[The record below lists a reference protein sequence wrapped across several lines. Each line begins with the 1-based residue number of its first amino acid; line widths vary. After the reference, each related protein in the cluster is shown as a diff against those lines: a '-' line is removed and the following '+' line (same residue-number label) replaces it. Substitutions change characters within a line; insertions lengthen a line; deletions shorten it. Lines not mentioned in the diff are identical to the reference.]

1 MTNVRLETDLTCDIA
16 IVGGSMGGVAAALAV
31 LEAGHKVVLTEAT
44 DWLGGQ
50 MTAQGVSAFDEHLH
64 IETFGGTR
72 RYCELRERIREHYR
86 DRYDVGPTMPD
97 GLTPLN
103 PGNGWVS
110 RLCFEP
116 RVGEQVLREMLEPYL
131 FSGKLTVLKR
141 HRPIK
146 AKVEN
151 NKVETVTLRGPKN
164 AEVTLAASYF
174 LDATDLGD
182 LLPLT
187 GTAYVTGAESRDDTG
202 EPHAKVGPAAPD
214 EVQSFTYGFVLE
226 YRSGENHTVTKPAGY
241 EYFRDTQP
249 YALHLNVGQPNETH
263 FKMFERGERGE
274 LPFWSYRRVFD
285 AGLLGTGHDL
295 ALINWAGNDYRF
307 ANLIDKSK
315 TEQKR
320 ILNEAKRLSLGFLY
334 WLQTECPRDEG
345 GYGYPELKLCKD
357 AMGTRDGLSKDPY
370 IRESRR
376 IKALERVTEQ
386 DVAAGPNR
394 GARARPH
401 PNSVGVGWYQLDL
414 HPSVG
419 NDEVTMFAPTLP
431 FQIPLGALIPETTRN
446 LLAACKNIG
455 TTHLSNG
462 AYRLHPVE
470 WAVGEAAG
478 TLASFCLE
486 HKVTPRRVWESD
498 GLTQQLQTRLLA
510 GGALLAWAVDVPL
523 EHPLFKAAQR
533 FVLAGGLTPE
543 SERFASLELGL
554 DKPLSPTER
563 EVLALSLDAPT
574 SAAASLGE
582 WLEEVRT

>member
-1 MTNVRLETDLTCDIA
+1 MTEARLETDLTCDIA

-31 LEAGHKVVLTEAT
+31 LEAGYRVVLTEAT

-50 MTAQGVSAFDEHLH
+50 MTTQGVSAFDEHLY

-72 RYCELRERIREHYR
+72 RYYDLRERVREHYR
-86 DRYDVGPTMPD
+86 DLYNVESADEG
-97 GLTPLN
+97 TPLN

-116 RVGEQVLREMLEPYL
+116 RVGEQVLRDMLEPYL
-131 FSGKLTVLKR
+131 FRKTLTVLTR
-141 HRPIK
+141 HRPVK
-146 AKVEN
+146 ATVEN
-151 NKVETVTLRGPKN
+151 DVVKEVVLRGPKDTR
-164 AEVTLAASYF
+164 VTVAASYF

-187 GTAYVTGAESRDDTG
+187 DTAYVTGAESRDDTG
-202 EPHAKVGPAAPD
+202 EPHAKVGPPAPD
-214 EVQSFTYGFVLE
+214 EVQSFTYGFVVE
-226 YRSGENHTVTKPAGY
+226 YRPGEDHTIAKPEGY
-241 EYFRDTQP
+241 EFFRNTQP
-249 YALHLNVGQPNETH
+249 YALHLNMGQPNETH

-274 LPFWSYRRVFD
+274 LPFWTYRRVFD
-285 AGLLGTGHDL
+285 AGLLGTGRDL

-307 ANLIDKSK
+307 ANLIDKSYR
-315 TEQKR
+315 EQRR

-345 GYGYPELKLCKD
+345 GCGYSELKLRKD
-357 AMGTRDGLSKDPY
+357 AMGTRDGLSKSPY

-386 DVAAGPNR
+386 DVVAAPNR
-394 GARARPH
+394 GARARFH
-401 PNSVGVGWYQLDL
+401 PDSVGVGWYQLDL

-486 HKVTPRRVWESD
+486 HRQTLHQVWESAA
-498 GLTQQLQTRLLA
+498 LTRQLQARLLV
-510 GGALLAWAVDVPL
+510 GGAPLAWAVDVPL

-543 SERFASLELGL
+543 SERFASLELAL